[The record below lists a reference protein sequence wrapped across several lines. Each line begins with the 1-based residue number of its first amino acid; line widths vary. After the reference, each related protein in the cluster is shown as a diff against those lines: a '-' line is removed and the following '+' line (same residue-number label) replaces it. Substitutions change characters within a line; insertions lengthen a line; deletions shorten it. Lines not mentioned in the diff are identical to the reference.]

1 MRPLPSSRLYRSSL
15 VGLLALLAAILTACS
30 SPPQETRIFTMEL
43 ADIPLARGNPLPGT
57 LQVQSLSSAT
67 VYADRRLAW
76 RDMAEPQQIH
86 LYNQYL
92 WSSAPPRL
100 FQEELFRCLDG
111 AKAAEAVIP
120 NSVPVA
126 VDYALTGEIER
137 LELQISA
144 HRTTA
149 ALQATL
155 YLTDRRNRELVWSQ
169 HFEYREPATSKT
181 PEATAS
187 AFSEAMTKLCYDTAA
202 LMRETAAA
210 LP

>member
-1 MRPLPSSRLYRSSL
+1 MTFNPFLGFRQWVSAGA
-15 VGLLALLAAILTACS
+15 VVVAMAGLTACS

-43 ADIPLARGNPLPGT
+43 VDVPLALGTPLPGT

-111 AKAAEAVIP
+111 AQAAQAVIP
-120 NSVPVA
+120 NSVAVA
-126 VDYALTGEIER
+126 VDYALTGKIER
-137 LELQISA
+137 LELQLAARRTSA
-144 HRTTA
+144 VI
-149 ALQATL
+149 QVTL
-155 YLTDRRNRELVWSQ
+155 YLTNRRSRELLWSQ
-169 HFEYREPATSKT
+169 HCEYIEPIADKT

-187 AFSEAMTKLCYDTAA
+187 AFGEAMTKLCYDTAA

-210 LP
+210 QP